1 MAMVLAALTIATQ
14 AESNV
19 ATYTESIE
27 KLIENLTKLP
37 GIGRRS
43 AERIVGYILNASAER
58 IRCLAE
64 AILKV
69 KENVRFCCICN
80 NLSEQELC
88 RICRDDRRKKDIVC
102 IVEKP
107 SDVTAIEKA
116 GSFYGVY
123 HVLLGSISPLE
134 GKGPSDLK
142 IEGLLKRIKQDRVKE
157 VIIATDAD
165 TEGETTALYLT
176 KIIRPLG
183 VKLSRIGIGIPMG
196 SNLEYADST
205 TLSKALES
213 RREI

>member
-1 MAMVLAALTIATQ
+1 M
-14 AESNV
+14 S
-19 ATYTESIE
+19 TYTESIE
-27 KLIENLTKLP
+27 KLIERLIKLP

-43 AERIVGYILNASAER
+43 AERIVGYILGAPSSEIKNLSET
-58 IRCLAE
+58 
-64 AILKV
+64 ILKV
-69 KENVRFCCICN
+69 KENVRFCRICN

-88 RICRDDRRKKDIVC
+88 KICQNNNRKKDMVC

-116 GSFYGVY
+116 GNFSGVY

-134 GKGPSDLK
+134 GKGPADLK
-142 IEGLLKRIKQDRVKE
+142 IDGLIQRIKQDNIKE
-157 VIIATDAD
+157 VIIATDSD

-176 KIIRPLG
+176 KLIKPLG
-183 VKLSRIGIGIPMG
+183 VKLTRIGIGIPMG